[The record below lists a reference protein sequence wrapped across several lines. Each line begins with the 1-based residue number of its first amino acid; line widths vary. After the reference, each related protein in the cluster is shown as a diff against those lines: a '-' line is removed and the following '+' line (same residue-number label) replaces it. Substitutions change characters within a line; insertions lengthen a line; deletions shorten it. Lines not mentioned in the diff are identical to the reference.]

1 MTQTKRPPE
10 NPARFTS
17 FVAAKVS
24 PLPASGLIIDL
35 RGNPGGYIKAGELL
49 LQLFTSQR
57 ISPLGFRFRPSDAVE
72 HLLSTS
78 DYFDAWEPTVSQ
90 GTRLGEEHSGTFPIE
105 DDEAA
110 FNKIGQVYSGPSVL
124 IVDALTFSTAD
135 IFTAGFLDHEI
146 GQVICTDEN
155 ISAGGANNWQYN
167 VLRAAM
173 PGFAFPLSAEFELES
188 GQVGPITVA
197 SFASAGTTLSSAAVV
212 KRLPDSDFGKFCE
225 ITENGQSYKIGK
237 MVWLRSNLAAYFPG
251 DNRFVDDLPAGVDFG
266 FSIRQGIRKR
276 GGQGLVLEDEGIVAD
291 HYYRMSATD
300 VLSGNADL
308 ISYACGLLSKPVTPR
323 HGKIGLPPIST

>member
-173 PGFAFPLSAEFELES
+173 PGFPLSAEFELES

-251 DNRFVDDLPAGVDFG
+251 DNRFVDDLPAGFDFG

-308 ISYACGLLSKPVTPR
+308 ISYACGLSSKPATPR